1 MKNRISAAPAGAHT
15 AYGPCFSARSMPG
28 AVYETGGSVVLS
40 EFYDGAEEQP
50 PAVNE
55 VLTEAPDLTPG
66 PASEPTS
73 DPGSGSGAKG
83 LTWKKAGRFAQYLGT
98 GRR

>member
-1 MKNRISAAPAGAHT
+1 M
-15 AYGPCFSARSMPG
+15 GPRFSARSIPG

-40 EFYDGAEEQP
+40 EFYDGADEQP

-83 LTWKKAGRFAQYLGT
+83 LTWKKVRRFAQYLGT